1 MGRLDIRLIATA
13 GILALAC
20 QFSGAADAAA
30 QSAAGSAP
38 IRGLVRAL
46 NQSAIATD
54 LTAPVAKLNIR
65 EAQSFKKGDV
75 LVTFDCERARAEQA
89 AAEAVYREMTLTLES
104 NTYLD
109 RKGAVGRFEVEISRA
124 RVDKAGAEAAA
135 LKARLKQCEV
145 VAPYDGRVAEL
156 SINEHEI
163 PAPGKPFITL
173 LDETSF
179 EIDLIMP
186 SGNLKQLKP
195 GMEFK
200 YHVDD
205 TGHTYD
211 AIVLRPG
218 AAVDPVSQ
226 TVKVIGKFL
235 HPEVDVIAGMTGT
248 AEFPFQGVT
257 Q

>member
-1 MGRLDIRLIATA
+1 MRVVLQVLRMSMEEARQGPKGTSFSFFAFRFSLCSPRVPRDDLKNLRL
-13 GILALAC
+13 
-20 QFSGAADAAA
+20 
-30 QSAAGSAP
+30 
-38 IRGLVRAL
+38 
-46 NQSAIATD
+46 
-54 LTAPVAKLNIR
+54 
-65 EAQSFKKGDV
+65 V
-75 LVTFDCERARAEQA
+75 LVDLH
-89 AAEAVYREMTLTLES
+89 REMQLVLES